1 MAQTIKSLKQQMDKV
16 NINGLSI
23 KDYGKGDYGYNIVYG
38 TLDDSIEVS
47 FRMPYHNDNA
57 DVTDKITEILENNI
71 SFVRFINNQLLP
83 KDCTLVKYYD
93 GQYINLFN
101 IGIAVDGY
109 TIEFPMCWVY
119 WVKNHIEPIQYS
131 SEQIIDNIKKSVNN
145 YYNNFKILLN
155 TKNFTYNNYSVVT
168 GLDNSNH
175 IALNLKIM
183 GSAFGVED
191 SFIIKDFEKANIK
204 KLLKQQLKIYK
215 KKSHNKKI
223 KSNNDELIDLRNYPQ
238 LVEALKKEDR
248 LNGQYYKNQTSEKQ
262 TIRDEFC
269 KTTLIPVAKKVFSEI
284 NARFI
289 DWRIGEEYS
298 WQELFTDE
306 FFKDCDYNDIRML
319 TLMCDGGST
328 GKYVWANNVITT
340 SGECVKDERKRLLKL
355 GQDVSHNI
363 NNTYMII
370 RDDDLTLDGNNNI
383 IYNQTSNRNEFSKKL
398 TIEYIKDD
406 VNRLTYN
413 IKLFKTNQDKYM
425 VYSMIAIYSSF
436 LLDLEKSRYYKKLV
450 DKIKRTNIKLDK
462 KIENLLVGVK

>member
-71 SFVRFINNQLLP
+71 IFVRFINNQLLP

-269 KTTLIPVAKKVFSEI
+269 KTTLIPVAKKVSI
-284 NARFI
+284 LI
-289 DWRIGEEYS
+289 S
-298 WQELFTDE
+298 L
-306 FFKDCDYNDIRML
+306 
-319 TLMCDGGST
+319 
-328 GKYVWANNVITT
+328 
-340 SGECVKDERKRLLKL
+340 
-355 GQDVSHNI
+355 
-363 NNTYMII
+363 
-370 RDDDLTLDGNNNI
+370 
-383 IYNQTSNRNEFSKKL
+383 
-398 TIEYIKDD
+398 
-406 VNRLTYN
+406 
-413 IKLFKTNQDKYM
+413 
-425 VYSMIAIYSSF
+425 
-436 LLDLEKSRYYKKLV
+436 
-450 DKIKRTNIKLDK
+450 
-462 KIENLLVGVK
+462 